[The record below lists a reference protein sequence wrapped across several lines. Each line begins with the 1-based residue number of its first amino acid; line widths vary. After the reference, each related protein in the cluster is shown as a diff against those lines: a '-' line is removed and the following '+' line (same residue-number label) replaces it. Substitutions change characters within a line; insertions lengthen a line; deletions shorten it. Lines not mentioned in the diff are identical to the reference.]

1 MPSFEPGDELVFQLE
16 SGYALIRVLAVDVDA
31 TGKNV
36 WHLAVFEE
44 FFPDVDAAAVA
55 VSAPENLH
63 LRKHLVLT
71 DRAFDR
77 TPAARLANRPVTEEE
92 LAPYRTWSASAG
104 REVSD
109 RSILLMLG
117 IR

>member
-1 MPSFEPGDELVFQLE
+1 MPAFEPGDDLVFQLE
-16 SGYALIRVLAVDVDA
+16 SGYALIRVLAVDTDA
-31 TGKNV
+31 AGQNS
-36 WHLAVFEE
+36 WHIAVFEE
-44 FFPDVDAAAVA
+44 FFPDVDAAAA
-55 VSAPENLH
+55 ALAEPEKLTVRRN
-63 LRKHLVLT
+63 LVLT

-77 TPAARLANRPVTEEE
+77 TPAAPLGRRPVTEGE
-92 LAPYRTWSASAG
+92 LPSYRAWLADPA

>member
-1 MPSFEPGDELVFQLE
+1 VPSFEPGDDLVFQLE
-16 SGYALIRVLAVDVDA
+16 SGFALIRVLVLEQDA
-31 TGKNV
+31 AGKNI
-36 WHLAVFEE
+36 WHVAVFEE
-44 FFPDVDAAAVA
+44 FFPDVDAAATAVA
-55 VSAPENLH
+55 RPETLH
-63 LRKHLVLT
+63 VRKNLVLT

-77 TPAARLANRPVTEEE
+77 TPAARLGHRPVANEE
-92 LAPYRTWSASAG
+92 LAPYRDWSADSS

>member
-1 MPSFEPGDELVFQLE
+1 VPSFEPGDDLVFQLE
-16 SGYALIRVLAVDVDA
+16 SGYALIRVLAVEADPE
-31 TGKNV
+31 GKNI

-44 FFPDVDAAAVA
+44 FFPDVDAAAAAVA
-55 VSAPENLH
+55 HPETLH
-63 LRKHLVLT
+63 IRKNLVLT

-77 TPAARLANRPVTEEE
+77 TPAAQLGHRQVTNEE
-92 LAPYRTWSASAG
+92 LAPYRTWSVDPS